1 MSTQDY
7 QQQALRFQPQV
18 DLLQGRVIAISGA
31 GDGIGR
37 ALALSAVRHGAEVV
51 LIGRTV
57 KRLEAVYAEI
67 SAIRT
72 DAASIAPLNLEQ
84 AIAADYDQLA
94 AAISERYGRLDGLVH
109 NAAILG
115 GLTAIEHYDVPM
127 WCRVLHVNLTAAFV
141 LTQVL
146 LPALRMSKDAS
157 IIFTS
162 SGVGRRPRSFWGAY
176 AVSKCG
182 VEGLSALLAEELAE
196 GKPIRVNAC
205 DGAEPELSG
214 AAAGACGGLSTLA
227 SSDSL
232 SSRQRPRGSERSS
245 CSVPMRVRRMR
256 LTSTPQRS
264 SSWRIWLPLAP
275 WAIS

>member
-7 QQQALRFQPQV
+7 QQQALAFEPRAE
-18 DLLQGRVIAISGA
+18 LLRGRVIAISGA

-37 ALALSAVRHGAEVV
+37 ALSIAAAKHGAEVV

-57 KRLEAVYAEI
+57 KPLEAVYKEI
-67 SAIRT
+67 SAIRK

-84 AIAADYDQLA
+84 AVASDYDQLA
-94 AAISERYGRLDGLVH
+94 AALGQRYGRLDGLVH
-109 NAAILG
+109 SAAILG

-146 LPALRMSKDAS
+146 LPALRNSADAS

-162 SGVGRRPRSFWGAY
+162 SGVGRRPRAFWGAY

-182 VEGLSALLAEELAE
+182 VEGLSALLADELGE
-196 GKPIRVNAC
+196 GKAIRVNALNP
-205 DGAEPELSG
+205 GA
-214 AAAGACGGLSTLA
+214 T
-227 SSDSL
+227 
-232 SSRQRPRGSERSS
+232 RT
-245 CSVPMRVRRMR
+245 RMR
-256 LTSTPQRS
+256 RAAYPSEDVTKLPEPAA
-264 SSWRIWLPLAP
+264 IVNPYLWLLGPEARGVTGQSLNCQPAP
-275 WAIS
+275 PVAAVPAGV